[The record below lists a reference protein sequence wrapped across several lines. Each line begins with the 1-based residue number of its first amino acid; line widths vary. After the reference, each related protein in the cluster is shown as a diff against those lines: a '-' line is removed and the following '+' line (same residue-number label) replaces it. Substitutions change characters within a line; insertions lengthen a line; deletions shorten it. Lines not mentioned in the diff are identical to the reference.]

1 MVTRPEACYNAAEAV
16 MNEDQPITMT
26 AAERQMRR
34 RMVLIGIG
42 IAVIAV
48 LILLGF
54 AAMIAAGVIDEVR
67 DILIILLATES
78 LVIGG
83 VTLFLLYQMI
93 MLVTLLREDLIPL
106 IQSAQETVNSARGTT
121 VYVSRKIIVP
131 SAKAATT
138 VARLQ
143 AMTRVL
149 FKGK

>member
-1 MVTRPEACYNAAEAV
+1 MNA
-16 MNEDQPITMT
+16 DQPITMT
-26 AAERQMRR
+26 EAERQMRR

-48 LILLGF
+48 LILLSF
-54 AAMIAAGVIDEVR
+54 AVMIAAGVIDEVR
-67 DILIILLATES
+67 DVLIILLATES
-78 LVIGG
+78 LIIGG

>member
-1 MVTRPEACYNAAEAV
+1 
-16 MNEDQPITMT
+16 MNKDQPITMT
-26 AAERQMRR
+26 DAERQMRR
-34 RMVLIGIG
+34 RMILIGIG

-54 AAMIAAGVIDEVR
+54 AVMIAAGVIDEVR
-67 DILIILLATES
+67 DVVIILLAVES

-83 VTLFLLYQMI
+83 VTLFLLYQII
-93 MLVTLLREDLIPL
+93 MLLTLIREELIPL
-106 IQSAQETVNSARGTT
+106 IQSAQDTVNSARGTT
-121 VYVSRKIIVP
+121 VYVSRKIVVP

-143 AMTRVL
+143 TMARVL

>member
-1 MVTRPEACYNAAEAV
+1 MSEK
-16 MNEDQPITMT
+16 QPITMT
-26 AAERQMRR
+26 DAERQMRR
-34 RMVLIGIG
+34 RMILIGIG
-42 IAVIAV
+42 IVGIAV
-48 LILLGF
+48 LILFGF
-54 AAMIAAGVIDEVR
+54 AVLIAAGVIGVVR
-67 DILIILLATES
+67 DVVIILLATES

-83 VTLFLLYQMI
+83 VTLFLLYQII
-93 MLVTLLREDLIPL
+93 MLVTLLREELIPL

-143 AMTRVL
+143 AMARVL

>member
-1 MVTRPEACYNAAEAV
+1 
-16 MNEDQPITMT
+16 MNEDQPITT
-26 AAERQMRR
+26 TDTERQMRR
-34 RMVLIGIG
+34 RMTLIGIG
-42 IAVIAV
+42 IAIIAV

-67 DILIILLATES
+67 DIVIILLAVES
-78 LVIGG
+78 LIIGG

-93 MLVTLLREDLIPL
+93 MLLTLIREDLIPL
-106 IQSAQETVNSARGTT
+106 IQSAQDTVNSARGTT
-121 VYVSRKIIVP
+121 VYVSRKIVVP

-143 AMTRVL
+143 TMARVL

>member
-1 MVTRPEACYNAAEAV
+1 

-26 AAERQMRR
+26 EAERQMRR

-54 AAMIAAGVIDEVR
+54 AGMIAAGVIDEVR

-78 LVIGG
+78 LIIGG

-93 MLVTLLREDLIPL
+93 MLTTLLREELIPL

-121 VYVSRKIIVP
+121 VYVSRKIVVP

-143 AMTRVL
+143 TMARVL

>member
-1 MVTRPEACYNAAEAV
+1 

-26 AAERQMRR
+26 DAERQMRR

-54 AAMIAAGVIDEVR
+54 AVMIAAGVIDEVR
-67 DILIILLATES
+67 DITIILLAVES
-78 LVIGG
+78 LIIGG

-93 MLVTLLREDLIPL
+93 MLLTLIREELIPL
-106 IQSAQETVNSARGTT
+106 IQSAQDTVNSARGTT
-121 VYVSRKIIVP
+121 VYVSRKIVVP

-143 AMTRVL
+143 ATARVL
-149 FKGK
+149 FRGK

>member
-1 MVTRPEACYNAAEAV
+1 
-16 MNEDQPITMT
+16 MNEDQPITT
-26 AAERQMRR
+26 TDAERQMRR
-34 RMVLIGIG
+34 RMTLIGIG

-67 DILIILLATES
+67 DIVIILLAVES
-78 LVIGG
+78 LIIGG
-83 VTLFLLYQMI
+83 VTLFLLYQII
-93 MLVTLLREDLIPL
+93 MLLTLIREELIPL
-106 IQSAQETVNSARGTT
+106 IQSAQDTVNSARGTT

-143 AMTRVL
+143 TMARVL

>member
-1 MVTRPEACYNAAEAV
+1 
-16 MNEDQPITMT
+16 MNEDQPITLT
-26 AAERQMRR
+26 EAERQMRR
-34 RMVLIGIG
+34 RMTLVGIG

-48 LILLGF
+48 LVLLSF
-54 AAMIAAGVIDEVR
+54 ALMIAAGVIDEVR
-67 DILIILLATES
+67 DIVIILLAIES

-83 VTLFLLYQMI
+83 VTLFLLYQLI
-93 MLVTLLREDLIPL
+93 MLVTLLREELMPL

-121 VYVSRKIIVP
+121 VYVSRKIVVP

-143 AMTRVL
+143 AMARVL

>member
-1 MVTRPEACYNAAEAV
+1 
-16 MNEDQPITMT
+16 MNEDQPIPMT
-26 AAERQMRR
+26 EAERQMRR
-34 RMVLIGIG
+34 RMMLIGIG

-48 LILLGF
+48 LILLSF
-54 AAMIAAGVIDEVR
+54 AVMIAAGVIAEVR
-67 DILIILLATES
+67 DVVIILLATES
-78 LVIGG
+78 LIIGG
-83 VTLFLLYQMI
+83 VTLFLLYQVI
-93 MLVTLLREDLIPL
+93 MLVTLLREELIPL

-143 AMTRVL
+143 AMARVL

>member
-1 MVTRPEACYNAAEAV
+1 

-26 AAERQMRR
+26 DAERQMRR
-34 RMVLIGIG
+34 RMTLIGIG

-48 LILLGF
+48 LVLLSF
-54 AAMIAAGVIDEVR
+54 AVMIAAGVIGEVR
-67 DILIILLATES
+67 DVVIILLATES
-78 LVIGG
+78 LIIGG

-131 SAKAATT
+131 SAKAAST

>member
-1 MVTRPEACYNAAEAV
+1 
-16 MNEDQPITMT
+16 MNEEQPITMT
-26 AAERQMRR
+26 DAERQMRR
-34 RMVLIGIG
+34 RMILIGIG

-54 AAMIAAGVIDEVR
+54 AFMIAAGVIDEVR
-67 DILIILLATES
+67 DIVIILLAVES
-78 LVIGG
+78 LIIGG

-93 MLVTLLREDLIPL
+93 MLVTLLHEEVIPL

-121 VYVSRKIIVP
+121 VYVSRKIVVP

-143 AMTRVL
+143 AMARVL

>member
-1 MVTRPEACYNAAEAV
+1 

-26 AAERQMRR
+26 EAERQMRR

-48 LILLGF
+48 LILLSF
-54 AAMIAAGVIDEVR
+54 AVMIAAGVIDEVR
-67 DILIILLATES
+67 DVLIILLATES
-78 LVIGG
+78 LIIGG

-93 MLVTLLREDLIPL
+93 MLVTLLHEELIPL
-106 IQSAQETVNSARGTT
+106 IQSAQETVNTARGTT
-121 VYVSRKIIVP
+121 VYVSRKIVVP

-143 AMTRVL
+143 TMARVL

>member
-1 MVTRPEACYNAAEAV
+1 

-143 AMTRVL
+143 AMARVL

>member
-1 MVTRPEACYNAAEAV
+1 
-16 MNEDQPITMT
+16 MNEEQPITMT
-26 AAERQMRR
+26 EAERQMRR

-143 AMTRVL
+143 AMARVL

>member
-1 MVTRPEACYNAAEAV
+1 
-16 MNEDQPITMT
+16 MNQDQPITMT
-26 AAERQMRR
+26 DAERQMRR
-34 RMVLIGIG
+34 RMILIGIG

-67 DILIILLATES
+67 DVVIILLATES

-93 MLVTLLREDLIPL
+93 MLITLFREELIPL

-121 VYVSRKIIVP
+121 VYVSRKIVVP
-131 SAKAATT
+131 TAKAATT
-138 VARLQ
+138 VARVQ
-143 AMTRVL
+143 AMARVL

>member
-1 MVTRPEACYNAAEAV
+1 

-93 MLVTLLREDLIPL
+93 MLVTLVREDLIPL

-143 AMTRVL
+143 AMARVL

>member
-1 MVTRPEACYNAAEAV
+1 
-16 MNEDQPITMT
+16 MNEDQTSLT
-26 AAERQMRR
+26 TTDAERQMKR
-34 RMVLIGIG
+34 RMTLIGIG

-54 AAMIAAGVIDEVR
+54 AFMIAAGVIDEVR
-67 DILIILLATES
+67 DIVIILLAVES
-78 LVIGG
+78 LIIGG

-93 MLVTLLREDLIPL
+93 MLLTLIREDLIPL
-106 IQSAQETVNSARGTT
+106 IQSAQDTVNSARGTT

-143 AMTRVL
+143 TMARVL
-149 FKGK
+149 FRGK

>member
-1 MVTRPEACYNAAEAV
+1 
-16 MNEDQPITMT
+16 MNEDQPITT
-26 AAERQMRR
+26 TDAERQMNR
-34 RMVLIGIG
+34 RMMLIGIG

-54 AAMIAAGVIDEVR
+54 AFMIAAGVIDEVR
-67 DILIILLATES
+67 DIVIILLAVES
-78 LVIGG
+78 LIIGG
-83 VTLFLLYQMI
+83 VTLFLLYQII
-93 MLVTLLREDLIPL
+93 MLLTLIREELIPL
-106 IQSAQETVNSARGTT
+106 IQSAQDTVNSARGTT

-143 AMTRVL
+143 TMARVL

>member
-1 MVTRPEACYNAAEAV
+1 
-16 MNEDQPITMT
+16 MNEDQPITLT

-143 AMTRVL
+143 ATARVL

>member
-1 MVTRPEACYNAAEAV
+1 

-26 AAERQMRR
+26 DAERQMRR

-67 DILIILLATES
+67 DVLIILLATES
-78 LVIGG
+78 LIVGG
-83 VTLFLLYQMI
+83 VTLLLLYQVI
-93 MLVTLLREDLIPL
+93 MLVTLLREELIPL
-106 IQSAQETVNSARGTT
+106 IQSTQETVNSARGTT

-143 AMTRVL
+143 TMARVL

>member
-1 MVTRPEACYNAAEAV
+1 

-26 AAERQMRR
+26 EAERQMRR

-67 DILIILLATES
+67 DIVIILLAVES
-78 LVIGG
+78 LIIGG

-93 MLVTLLREDLIPL
+93 MLLTLIREELIPL
-106 IQSAQETVNSARGTT
+106 IQSAQDTVNSARGTT

-143 AMTRVL
+143 TMARVL
-149 FKGK
+149 FRGK

>member
-1 MVTRPEACYNAAEAV
+1 

-26 AAERQMRR
+26 DAERQMRR

-67 DILIILLATES
+67 DIVIILLAVES
-78 LVIGG
+78 LIIGG

-93 MLVTLLREDLIPL
+93 MLVTLLREELIPL

-121 VYVSRKIIVP
+121 VYVSRKIVVP